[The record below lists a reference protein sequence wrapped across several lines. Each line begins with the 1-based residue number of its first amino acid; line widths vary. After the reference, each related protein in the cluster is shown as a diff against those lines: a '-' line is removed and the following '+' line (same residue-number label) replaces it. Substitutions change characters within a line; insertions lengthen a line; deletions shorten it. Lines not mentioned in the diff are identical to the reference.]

1 VLSAFPAAFS
11 NNCCYFYAK
20 NLVIVLPYLRKTA
33 RKRAAT
39 SESGANSPNLNIIM
53 PKTTSR
59 PERAAVAFLKPHRL
73 FFLFLIACVG
83 ACIAAAVVYFVSVSE
98 TADANRAFALEFS
111 DRVDVFRSF
120 FRTRLLCLRAA
131 ADAVSQLG
139 GTASSAVI
147 SKVRKQGQIDCAAAT
162 PQDFSIRARLCV

>member
-11 NNCCYFYAK
+11 NNCCYFYTK
-20 NLVIVLPYLRKTA
+20 HLVIVLPYLRKTA

-39 SESGANSPNLNIIM
+39 CESGANSPILNIM